1 MIKFIS
7 TADPLL
13 FSFLRSLSLFFFLEQ
28 KMVKWM
34 WGEVR
39 CRESNRLGSNS
50 PALQSLLFTSIP
62 RYTFFFWSRTTIYLD
77 SRGESWT
84 MLIILTT
91 RIHSNEGTG
100 IKRTYG
106 VTSGVIS
113 FYLFHLCFYLL
124 LFCFLLSLSGP
135 RQTGGGEGRRKGEA
149 AGAFSTLCLH
159 LFEQVGE

>member
-1 MIKFIS
+1 
-7 TADPLL
+7 
-13 FSFLRSLSLFFFLEQ
+13 
-28 KMVKWM
+28 
-34 WGEVR
+34 
-39 CRESNRLGSNS
+39 
-50 PALQSLLFTSIP
+50 
-62 RYTFFFWSRTTIYLD
+62 
-77 SRGESWT
+77 

>member
-1 MIKFIS
+1 M
-7 TADPLL
+7 TTG
-13 FSFLRSLSLFFFLEQ
+13 LRHDQIHLDSGPSSFFFL
-28 KMVKWM
+28 
-34 WGEVR
+34 
-39 CRESNRLGSNS
+39 L
-50 PALQSLLFTSIP
+50 LSLSIFLFGTK
-62 RYTFFFWSRTTIYLD
+62 D
-77 SRGESWT
+77 AGGGSWT